1 MWLQVIVEF
10 VDILNFLIKNVF
22 SKIKITTTE
31 KK

>member
-10 VDILNFLIKNVF
+10 IDILNFLIKNVF